1 MGREASSSV
10 TIQWG
15 IMWADVPGVLLC
27 SSVEWVGGG
36 GALCPWNMP
45 SGVGCLGCT
54 RVPTVKAMR
63 FLGGRKSSWRQGD
76 GGWGGW
82 AGWSPDL
89 PRW

>member
-36 GALCPWNMP
+36 RFVSLEHAQWCWM
-45 SGVGCLGCT
+45 SGVHPCPNCQSHE
-54 RVPTVKAMR
+54 VS
-63 FLGGRKSSWRQGD
+63 GRKKVKLETRRWRV
-76 GGWGGW
+76 GGW